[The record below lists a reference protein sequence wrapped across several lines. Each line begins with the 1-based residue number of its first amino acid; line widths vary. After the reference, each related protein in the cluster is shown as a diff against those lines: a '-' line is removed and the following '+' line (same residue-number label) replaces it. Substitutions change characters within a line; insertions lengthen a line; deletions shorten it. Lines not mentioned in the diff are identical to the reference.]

1 MDSRFLETRFAAHR
15 AGAGPKE
22 IRMNRPNSKGDELVQ
37 SWLKEY
43 SASGVNAADFICD
56 RHARIP
62 EKVALFYE
70 NAQGETTKWTFKEL
84 SEASSKLAGF
94 LKSIGVGRG
103 DRVGVMLPKTP
114 ELMICALATWR
125 LGAVYVPLFTAFGPD
140 AIDYRILDSGTR
152 VVITN
157 AANRPKVG
165 QTTAYRDGKLA
176 VVTRCEAHGKG
187 IEKGD
192 YCFWHELESGDS
204 ETRPVELSGEDS
216 MILLYTSGTTGNP
229 KGVDI
234 PVKCLASFEA
244 YMRFG
249 LDLREDDTYWNMA
262 DPGWAYGLYYN
273 LIGAML
279 IGKATLFF
287 DAPFTPGEFF
297 RIMSKYRVTNFASSP
312 TAYRAL
318 KAAGDRVAKQYSYF
332 LRVASS
338 AGEPLNPEVIE
349 WSRKL
354 WGIPIHDQFGQTELG
369 MAANNHH
376 MEGFKQAIKA
386 GSMGPSMPGFRMVAV
401 SDEGREV
408 EIGREGQFAVDIQNS
423 PLYWFRGYWKDDKL
437 TQERIVG
444 NGRYYLAGDTVKVDE
459 DGYFFF
465 SGRSD
470 DIVLSAGYR
479 IGPFEVESALIK
491 HPSVAEAAV
500 VGKPDELRGESIKA
514 YVTLVPGAVPSP
526 ELAEQLKNF
535 VKEHLSAHEYPREVE
550 FIDQLPKTPS
560 GKIQRFLLKQ
570 REYEAEPLR

>member
-1 MDSRFLETRFAAHR
+1 MEKPN
-15 AGAGPKE
+15 PKV
-22 IRMNRPNSKGDELVQ
+22 DELVQ
-37 SWLKEY
+37 SWLQEY
-43 SASGVNAADFICD
+43 STGASNAAYFVCD
-56 RHARIP
+56 RHAPIP

-70 NAQGETTKWTFKEL
+70 NAQGETAKWTFKEFM
-84 SEASSKLAGF
+84 EASTKMAGF
-94 LKSIGVGRG
+94 LKSIGIGKG

-114 ELMICALATWR
+114 ELIICALATWR
-125 LGAVYVPLFTAFGPD
+125 LGAVYLPLFTAFGPD
-140 AIDYRILDSGTR
+140 AIDYRVIDSDTR
-152 VVITN
+152 VVVTN
-157 AANRPKVG
+157 AANRPKLG
-165 QTTAYRDGKLA
+165 QTSAYRDGKVA
-176 VVTRCEAHGKG
+176 AITCCEAHGMG

-192 YCFWHELESGDS
+192 YCFWHEVESAD
-204 ETRPVELSGEDS
+204 TKTKPAELSGEDS

-249 LDLREDDTYWNMA
+249 VDLREDDTYWNIA

-279 IGKATLFF
+279 IGKATMFF
-287 DAPFTPGEFF
+287 DAPFVPGEFF
-297 RIMSKYRVTNFASSP
+297 RIMSKYRVTNFAASP
-312 TAYRAL
+312 TAYRAM
-318 KAAGDRVAKQYSYF
+318 KATADRVAKQYPYF

-376 MEGFKQAIKA
+376 LEGLKQTIKP

-401 SDEGREV
+401 NNEGREV
-408 EIGREGQFAVDIQNS
+408 ETGQEGQFAVDIQNS
-423 PLYWFRGYWKDDKL
+423 PLYWFRGYWKDDRL
-437 TQERIVG
+437 TQDRIVG
-444 NGRYYLAGDTVKVDE
+444 NGRYYLAGDTVKMDE

-500 VGKPDELRGESIKA
+500 VGKPDPLRGETIKA
-514 YVTLVPGAVPSP
+514 YVSLVPGALPSP

-535 VKEHLSAHEYPREVE
+535 VKEHLSAHEYPREIE
-550 FIDQLPKTPS
+550 FIEHLPKTPS
-560 GKIQRFLLKQ
+560 GKIQRYLLRQ
-570 REYEAEPLR
+570 RG

>member
-1 MDSRFLETRFAAHR
+1 MREPDSNVDA
-15 AGAGPKE
+15 
-22 IRMNRPNSKGDELVQ
+22 LVQ
-37 SWLKEY
+37 FWLKEY
-43 SASGVNAADFICD
+43 SAGGVNAADFICD
-56 RHARIP
+56 RHDRIP

-70 NAQGETTKWTFKEL
+70 NAQGETAKWTFKEFK
-84 SEASSKLAGF
+84 EASSRLAGF
-94 LKSIGVGRG
+94 LKSIGIGKG

-114 ELMICALATWR
+114 ELIICALATWR
-125 LGAVYVPLFTAFGPD
+125 LGAAYVPLFTAFGPD
-140 AIDYRILDSGTR
+140 AVDYRVLDSHTG

-157 AANRPKVG
+157 AANRAKLG
-165 QTTAYRDGKLA
+165 ATSAYLDGKLA
-176 VVTRCEAHGKG
+176 VVTVCESRGKG
-187 IEKGD
+187 LEKGD
-192 YCFWHELESGDS
+192 YSFWHELGSGDADTGL
-204 ETRPVELSGEDS
+204 TRISGEDS

-244 YMRFG
+244 YMKFG

-273 LIGAML
+273 LIGPL
-279 IGKATLFF
+279 LVGKATMFF

-312 TAYRAL
+312 TAYRGL
-318 KAAGDRVAKQYSYF
+318 KAAGDRVSRQYPYF
-332 LRVASS
+332 LRLASS

-376 MEGFKQAIKA
+376 MEGVKQPIKM

-401 SDEGREV
+401 SDEGQEV
-408 EIGREGQFAVDIQNS
+408 KTGQEGQFAVDIQNS
-423 PLYWFRGYWKDDKL
+423 PLYWFRGYWKDDQR
-437 TQERIVG
+437 TQERMVG
-444 NGRYYLAGDTVKVDE
+444 NGRYYLAGDTVKMDDE
-459 DGYFFF
+459 GYFFF

-479 IGPFEVESALIK
+479 IGPFEVESALVK

-500 VGKPDELRGESIKA
+500 VGKPDELRGEAIKA
-514 YVTLVPGAVPSP
+514 YVTLVPGAVPNP
-526 ELAEQLKNF
+526 ELAELLKNF

-550 FIDQLPKTPS
+550 FVEQLPKTPS

-570 REYEAEPLR
+570 REYDAKPLGAH